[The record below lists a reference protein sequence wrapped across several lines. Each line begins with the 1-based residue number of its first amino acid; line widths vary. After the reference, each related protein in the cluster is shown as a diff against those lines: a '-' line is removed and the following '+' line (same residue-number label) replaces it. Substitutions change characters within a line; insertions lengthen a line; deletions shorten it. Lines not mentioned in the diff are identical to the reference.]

1 MNSQAFEVLF
11 VLLLIIANG
20 VFSMAES
27 AIVASRK
34 ARLQQAAQEGDSKAR
49 AALDLAQSPNRF
61 LATTQIGITLIG
73 ILSGAFGGATM
84 SKSLAAQF
92 RGMPVVGPYADTL
105 AFAIVVLVIT
115 YLSLVV
121 GELVP
126 KRLAMNAPERIA
138 ALVAVP
144 MRSLSIVASPFV
156 SILGVSTDLV
166 LRLLGQKPSE
176 EPPVTEEEIKVM
188 IEQGTEAGV
197 FALAEKEIVERV
209 FRLGDRRVASLMTRR
224 SEIAW
229 LDIEDSFEE
238 NKKKM
243 AASSFSRIPLCR
255 GGLDNV
261 MGIVRAKDLLTQCM
275 EGHAVDL
282 TTGLQPPVFV
292 PESLPALKLL
302 ESLKKA
308 RTHTALI
315 IDEHGTTQG
324 LVTLH
329 DILSAIVGEL
339 PAVDDTDEPYAVQRE
354 DGSWLLDGMMP
365 IDELKELLD
374 IDELSGDETGNYSTL
389 SGFVMAE
396 LGRIPTASDHF
407 EAAGLR
413 FEILDMDGHR
423 IDKVLVAPV
432 AGKLAG

>member
-1 MNSQAFEVLF
+1 MNNQGMEVLF

-20 VFSMAES
+20 VFSMAEA

-49 AALDLAQSPNRF
+49 AALELAQSPNRF

-84 SKSLAAQF
+84 SKSLATQF
-92 RGMPVVGPYADTL
+92 KAVPALAPYADTL
-105 AFAIVVLVIT
+105 AFASVVLVIT

-138 ALVAVP
+138 SIIAVP

-156 SILGVSTDLV
+156 AVLGFSTDLF
-166 LRLLGQKPSE
+166 LRLLGQKPSD

-197 FALAEKEIVERV
+197 FALAEKEIVDRV

-224 SEIAW
+224 ADIDW

-238 NKKKM
+238 NKIKM
-243 AASSFSRIPLCR
+243 AESPFSRILLCR
-255 GGLDNV
+255 GDLDHV
-261 MGIVRAKDLLTQCM
+261 MGIVRAKDLLTQSM
-275 EGHAVDL
+275 EGHAIDL
-282 TTGLQPPVFV
+282 TTGLQPAVFV

-308 RTHTALI
+308 RTHIALI

-329 DILSAIVGEL
+329 DILSAIVGDL
-339 PAVDDTDEPYAVQRE
+339 PAVDDSDEPYAVQRE
-354 DGSWLLDGMMP
+354 DGSWLLDGMTP

-374 IDELSGDETGNYSTL
+374 IDGLPGDETGNYSTL

-423 IDKVLVAPV
+423 IDKVLVSTEAPKP
-432 AGKLAG
+432 AG